1 MCSKAR
7 GLGGNK
13 TKTGCQGG
21 WAWPRWL
28 TVPQPSQS
36 LSARSFCWE
45 LALVR
50 PQGCF
55 LLTEEVMCVPSSP
68 GLELRSRFAF
78 SPLPPHLPAA
88 CSLLRPRGGWQS
100 HRGAGA
106 YIPESLSGEELP
118 TTWTS
123 TCVKINIPCVG
134 APRFLGLGAV
144 SSPVIKDFLSSQAPV
159 MLLWLKA
166 RQRNY
171 LAKGIHPHDPRP
183 PKVRKAGALQSVS
196 LLALL

>member
-1 MCSKAR
+1 MAKVAHR
-7 GLGGNK
+7 PP
-13 TKTGCQGG
+13 
-21 WAWPRWL
+21 AL
-28 TVPQPSQS
+28 TVPVSE
-36 LSARSFCWE
+36 E
-45 LALVR
+45 LLLGTGTGEATGLLLADGGSDVR
-50 PQGCF
+50 PLLTRARVKKQVCF
-55 LLTEEVMCVPSSP
+55 LPSPSSP
-68 GLELRSRFAF
+68 AGRMQ
-78 SPLPPHLPAA
+78 PPEAP
-88 CSLLRPRGGWQS
+88 GGWQS

>member
-1 MCSKAR
+1 MS
-7 GLGGNK
+7 GWLGVAK
-13 TKTGCQGG
+13 V
-21 WAWPRWL
+21 AHRPPAL
-28 TVPQPSQS
+28 TVPVSE
-36 LSARSFCWE
+36 E
-45 LALVR
+45 LLLGTGTGEATGLLLADGGSDVR
-50 PQGCF
+50 PLLTRARVKKQVCF
-55 LLTEEVMCVPSSP
+55 LPSPSSP
-68 GLELRSRFAF
+68 AGRMQ
-78 SPLPPHLPAA
+78 PPEAP
-88 CSLLRPRGGWQS
+88 GGWQS

-144 SSPVIKDFLSSQAPV
+144 SSPVIKDFLSSQAQV
-159 MLLWLKA
+159 MLPWLKA